1 MIYDELPL
9 LQIRLDSLINK
20 IRVVDD
26 PDKQDIIDD
35 SPELSYTQIHERL
48 LEIKKYIEESK

>member
-9 LQIRLDSLINK
+9 LQIRLDSLIKK
-20 IRVVDD
+20 IQVVDD
-26 PDKQDIIDD
+26 PDKQDVIDD
-35 SPELSYTQIHERL
+35 SQELSYTQIHERL